1 MNDGPH
7 EDGRGGAE
15 ERLRRPDDH
24 IDAAASVEA
33 ASDSGSGVGSGP
45 GGEITQPKLGP
56 IGWLRWFWRQ
66 LTSMRTALFLLLLL
80 AVAAVPGSLVPQRSS
95 DPNGVTQY
103 FRDNADL
110 APFLDKLQAFDVYT
124 SAWFSSIYILLFISL
139 IGCVIPRTKHHFDA
153 LRAQPPR
160 TPVRLG
166 RLAGYTERD
175 GEGSLDDAAEAARAQ
190 LRSAGYRVAV
200 FEKPGEKS
208 ISAERGYLRETG
220 NLVFHSALVG
230 ILVTVG
236 FGGGF
241 GFAGQ
246 RVLVEGQT
254 FVNTL
259 GAFDS
264 FNPGRFFDPDTL
276 DPYSLTLTD
285 MAVTYEQQNQKAF
298 GQPIDYTATV
308 QVTEQDGASS
318 EQTIKVNEPL
328 NTGGT
333 NIYLLGNGYAPTI
346 TVRDP
351 DGTVVFTDAI
361 PFLPQDAQLTSIG
374 VVKIPDGLKE
384 QLGMIGLFYPTQGA
398 QQPPYF
404 SSYPDLEYPVL
415 TLQVFEGDLG
425 IDAGTPTSVFTL
437 DTDSMTEIAGGKAE
451 AKALELMPGQ
461 TQELPNGLGT
471 VTFENAANPSG
482 DAAPPVT
489 EESDAA
495 GTAGTDY
502 SKSVLRFASLDIH
515 HDPTQGWVLVF
526 ALLVLAGLVTSL
538 FIPRRRVW
546 VKVHDAGGG
555 ALRFEYAGLAR
566 GDDPGLDAAVAAVAD
581 RHAAGFAPDAAVVAE
596 GPDAPA
602 SPGSPDARA

>member
-1 MNDGPH
+1 MTSSSENPPDRTDGKP
-7 EDGRGGAE
+7 GRAGRPDRDSAE
-15 ERLRRPDDH
+15 ARLSRPDDH
-24 IDAAASVEA
+24 IDAAPTA
-33 ASDSGSGVGSGP
+33 ASGDD
-45 GGEITQPKLGP
+45 GGLGGDGGITQPKLGFV
-56 IGWLRWFWRQ
+56 GWLRWFWRQ

-80 AVAAVPGSLVPQRSS
+80 AIAAVPGSLVPQRSS

-103 FRDNADL
+103 FATNPDL
-110 APFLDKLQAFDVYT
+110 APFLDKLQAFDVYS

-153 LRAQPPR
+153 LRAKPPR
-160 TPVRLG
+160 TPVRLS

-175 GEGSLDDAAEAARAQ
+175 GAGTVDDAAEAARAQ
-190 LRSAGYRVAV
+190 LRSSGYRVAV
-200 FEKPGEKS
+200 FDGRDGERS
-208 ISAERGYLRETG
+208 VSAERGDLRETG

-236 FGGGF
+236 FGSGF

-259 GAFDS
+259 AAYDS
-264 FNPGRFFDPDTL
+264 FNPGRFFDPDSL

-285 MAVTYEQQNQKAF
+285 MDVVYEQQNAKAF
-298 GQPIDYTATV
+298 GQPIDYTASVTIGHPGQEPEKATV
-308 QVTEQDGASS
+308 
-318 EQTIKVNEPL
+318 KVNEPL
-328 NTGGT
+328 RTGGT
-333 NIYLLGNGYAPTI
+333 DIYLLGNGYAPTI
-346 TVRDP
+346 TVRDA
-351 DGTVVFTDAI
+351 DGTVVFTDSV

-374 VVKIPDGLKE
+374 VVKVPDGLDK

-425 IDAGTPTSVFTL
+425 IDAGKPTSVFTL

-451 AKALELMPGQ
+451 AKAIELMPGE
-461 TQELPNGLGT
+461 TQALPNGLGT
-471 VTFENAANPSG
+471 VTFE
-482 DAAPPVT
+482 DAAEPLSLEADAPAVT
-489 EESDAA
+489 SEDAA
-495 GTAGTDY
+495 TAPGTDY
-502 SKSVLRFASLDIH
+502 SRSVLRFASLDVH

-526 ALLVLAGLVTSL
+526 ALLILAGLVTSL

-546 VKVHDAGGG
+546 VKVHDAGDGR
-555 ALRFEYAGLAR
+555 LRIEYAGLAR

-581 RHAAGFAPDAAVVAE
+581 RHSDGFPVKRKVD
-596 GPDAPA
+596 P
-602 SPGSPDARA
+602 